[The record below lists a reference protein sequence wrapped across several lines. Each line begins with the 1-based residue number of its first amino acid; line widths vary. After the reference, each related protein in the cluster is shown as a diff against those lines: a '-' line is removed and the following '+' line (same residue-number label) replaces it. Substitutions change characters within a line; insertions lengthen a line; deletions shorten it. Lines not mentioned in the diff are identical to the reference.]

1 MQTEHEKDKSEFED
15 KVKDLQNANELIQK
29 SKLELQNNLEDA
41 NSRTNIL
48 KQEIEKVKVA
58 SRKVEDKLETE
69 LSNLK
74 AELVRF
80 T

>member
-1 MQTEHEKDKSEFED
+1 MQTEHEKDKSKYED
-15 KVKDLQNANELIQK
+15 KMKDLQKTNELLQN

-69 LSNLK
+69 LSHLK